1 MEMAE
6 QNLLL
11 AFINH
16 HRNDKSEVFKLR
28 VAPPRARVEG
38 GEEVTAWGER
48 EKSSVVYSKNARLII
63 SVANSLQ
70 QGL

>member
-38 GEEVTAWGER
+38 GEEVTAWGET
-48 EKSSVVYSKNARLII
+48 
-63 SVANSLQ
+63 
-70 QGL
+70 QG

>member
-16 HRNDKSEVFKLR
+16 HRNDKSEVFKLG

-48 EKSSVVYSKNARLII
+48 EKSSVYSKNTRLII
-63 SVANSLQ
+63 VAVANSLQ